1 MNKCKAERRKD
12 HPRLGA
18 CQNAWRPVDGPLLL
32 ACCKECE
39 LGASLPACVSTLG
52 AEWDYSEP
60 LSTVNRADPHLPVMS
75 G

>member
-1 MNKCKAERRKD
+1 MQGRKEKRS
-12 HPRLGA
+12 PQIGRLPDRLEASG
-18 CQNAWRPVDGPLLL
+18 WPLL

-52 AEWDYSEP
+52 AEWDHSEP